1 MLMVFCK
8 AVTALIVCALLFV
21 GGVQLEFQRWCSQRQ
36 AFRPVG
42 WVECDVH
49 AAGFQGAS
57 QDDDDDFHRALGAE
71 THRRIRIHSPFAQVT
86 RETIGGPIQFAI
98 ADLLRP
104 RAPPTGRPDAVQR
117 CTPEKVAPAMP
128 NAPALE

>member
-8 AVTALIVCALLFV
+8 AVTALIACALLFV

-42 WVECDVH
+42 WIECDVH

-57 QDDDDDFHRALGAE
+57 QDDDDDFKPEHPLLVHLGMDNAVE
-71 THRRIRIHSPFAQVT
+71 LVELGQS
-86 RETIGGPIQFAI
+86 
-98 ADLLRP
+98 LLH
-104 RAPPTGRPDAVQR
+104 ACA
-117 CTPEKVAPAMP
+117 
-128 NAPALE
+128 